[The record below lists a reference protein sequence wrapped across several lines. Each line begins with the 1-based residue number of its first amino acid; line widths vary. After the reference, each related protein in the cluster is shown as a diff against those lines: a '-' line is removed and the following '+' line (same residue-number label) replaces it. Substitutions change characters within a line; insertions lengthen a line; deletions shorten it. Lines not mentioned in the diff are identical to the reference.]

1 MKYSILIF
9 IISLWSSLVFGG
21 LTNQELLSIVKNNK
35 QKLIPLN
42 DQNFETILNGKRDYH
57 IVALLTSE
65 SPNINC
71 VLCREIGPEL
81 SIIANSWFKDHPNG
95 LTEQELMVEDEDGE
109 EQPLLKNIYFFKSEF
124 LESKKL
130 FSILKLQNIPKLFYF
145 PPTEALGPNNY
156 LTEKVEYQFFQGDHK
171 DLMKNWFSGLTSH
184 KFNLYIPVNKTK
196 LVLNAVGAF
205 AVVLLAKIFS
215 KQIIHFVTSKLIWCA
230 GSLVAVLL
238 FTTGYMFNQI
248 RGVPYLNEH
257 RDGRVEYF
265 APGQQAQFGVETQI
279 MSFVYGLLSILVIVL
294 IKRVPEVK
302 TGSVQLVLVIII
314 STFFFIMFSL
324 LLSIFGGKAQ
334 GFPYR
339 FIHIF

>member
-1 MKYSILIF
+1 M
-9 IISLWSSLVFGG
+9 VFGG
-21 LTNQELLSIVKNNK
+21 LTNEELLSIAKHNK
-35 QKLIPLN
+35 RKLIPLN
-42 DQNFETILNGKRDYH
+42 DQNYESILNGKRDYH

-81 SIIANSWFKDHPNG
+81 EIIAKSWFKDHPNG
-95 LTEQELMVEDEDGE
+95 LTEQEAIVEDEDGE
-109 EQPLLKNIYFFKSEF
+109 EQPPLKNIYFFKAEF

-156 LTEKVEYQFFQGDHK
+156 LAERVEYQFFQGDHK
-171 DLMKNWFSGLTSH
+171 DLMKNWFSTLTNH
-184 KFNLYIPVNKTK
+184 HFNLYIPVNKTK

-205 AVVLLAKIFS
+205 VFVILAKVFS
-215 KQIIHFVTSKLIWCA
+215 KQIKSFFTSKLIWCA
-230 GSLVAVLL
+230 GSLIAVLL
-238 FTTGYMFNQI
+238 FTTGYMFNRI
-248 RGVPYLNEH
+248 RGVPYVNEH

-265 APGQQAQFGVETQI
+265 APGQQVQFGIETQI

-302 TGSVQLVLVIII
+302 TSSVNLVLVVII
-314 STFFFIMFSL
+314 STFIFIMFSL
-324 LLSIFGGKAQ
+324 LLSIFGGKAH